1 MNFLMSRATLIG
13 NRVSKSLPNVALAAT
28 TLVAGASMLSGGE
41 AQAFNCTFGGTSP
54 TCITGSWHASNPASD
69 KLIKFL
75 NLPSTGSGDI
85 EFNYVDDSP
94 AGLDPNDQWFVDVT
108 FHPTNLMHS
117 DGISTFD
124 YLIKIDP
131 LAVPR
136 LDVFKDVNLS
146 ALVGGDASLSK
157 EIWATNGSGTKTT
170 LLHTLK
176 YDPFNGITD
185 IHYDVAPSNGLSE
198 LYILDTANAGTVVNG
213 GNVQRY
219 VNTFRQAVP
228 GPLPLLGAGA
238 AFSFTRKLRRRV
250 KTFRMA

>member
-1 MNFLMSRATLIG
+1 
-13 NRVSKSLPNVALAAT
+13 
-28 TLVAGASMLSGGE
+28 
-41 AQAFNCTFGGTSP
+41 
-54 TCITGSWHASNPASD
+54 
-69 KLIKFL
+69 
-75 NLPSTGSGDI
+75 
-85 EFNYVDDSP
+85 
-94 AGLDPNDQWFVDVT
+94 
-108 FHPTNLMHS
+108 
-117 DGISTFD
+117 
-124 YLIKIDP
+124 LIKINP
-131 LAVPR
+131 LASPR
-136 LDVFKDVNLS
+136 LDRFKDVNLS

-185 IHYDVAPSNGLSE
+185 IHYDVWPSNILTE

-219 VNTFRQAVP
+219 VNTFRQGVP